1 MAITSPHNAPGQ
13 KVTAPWG
20 EYVIG
25 VGPMSVEAFAQ
36 LSGAD
41 GWLLELYQGRLLR
54 MPGPGYD
61 HAAIQSRLFELVNP
75 HLRANTL
82 GRLVGTGY
90 FVLSTGEGQA
100 DVLCPDLSYT
110 QPERLAQAPR
120 RGSYP
125 VVAPDLVVEIVS
137 PTDRLSDVAH
147 KTQVYLVAGVRLIWV
162 IWPVSQTIEVWRSA
176 TPAAP
181 V

>member
-1 MAITSPHNAPGQ
+1 MVSCRQIGNRNERQKEKPMAITSPHNAPGQ

-90 FVLSTGEGQA
+90 F
-100 DVLCPDLSYT
+100 
-110 QPERLAQAPR
+110 
-120 RGSYP
+120 
-125 VVAPDLVVEIVS
+125 
-137 PTDRLSDVAH
+137 
-147 KTQVYLVAGVRLIWV
+147 
-162 IWPVSQTIEVWRSA
+162 
-176 TPAAP
+176 
-181 V
+181 